1 MSQQQRRKKVAVLGA
16 GTVGLS
22 TALKLKERF
31 GHNVEV
37 TVIAAEFLQ
46 QTTSYSCGGLW
57 EPYQIA
63 GMTVRIKV
71 ICVVRHS
78 KMFILRHIGREDQWL
93 GYARF

>member
-22 TALKLKERF
+22 AALKLKERF

-63 GMTVRIKV
+63 GKSVRIKV
-71 ICVVRHS
+71 IVYYDSNSNMIIR
-78 KMFILRHIGREDQWL
+78 
-93 GYARF
+93 